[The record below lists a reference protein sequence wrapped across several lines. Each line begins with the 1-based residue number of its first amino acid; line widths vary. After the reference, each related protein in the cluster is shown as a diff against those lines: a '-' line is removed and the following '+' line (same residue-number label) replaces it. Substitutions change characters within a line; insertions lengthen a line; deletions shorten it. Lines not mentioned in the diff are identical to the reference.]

1 MDRILDLTA
10 KPYATPEGYAAAAV
24 TPLVGW
30 ETPETPLLTE
40 PVGKERPL
48 ASVLSFNQR
57 YLAMMGV
64 QPGEIFNYGVI
75 TTKPYGTYMTFFNPE
90 ASGRFA
96 WRFASD
102 LPAEKFAGP
111 LTLIDLSGQIGPRDE
126 IQVSHLQPFENRI
139 GKDAVVFLRTD
150 YSRKH
155 RPADPAQSYYD
166 DSPVMSREAAE
177 WLVGKG
183 IKTIGADVR
192 TLDPTYAG
200 RSVDYDIR
208 QIFNRAGILVVEDLA
223 NLDQVTSRHNY
234 AITGLPLGIHGVTG
248 GPARVFIIDRNSPTD
263 FVDATHPL
271 EYYPEK
277 ITDELPFV
285 PPTSERP
292 LNQLG
297 DYPNP
302 IPGRINPRET
312 QVMVARGTRLIPFN
326 VQDARQGTIGQEM
339 YIQYGH
345 STGTHVEGAF
355 FDPWGRHM
363 IPDEILRRY
372 VRMPADRLV
381 GPGVLID
388 LSDWIGPGMLIEE
401 EHIRDADPGVRE
413 SDIVFVKT
421 EISDMYFYGQSNIQL
436 TPGFSA
442 EAAKYLLERKI
453 RALVLDAPSVERSEP
468 FSSGPQRFTSNKIH
482 YMFHRNDIPIV
493 DWGVKFRNFRKDRF
507 IAAIMALPLSH
518 QGGFLTQLLAIE
530 EWE

>member
-1 MDRILDLTA
+1 MDRVLDLSN

-24 TPLVGW
+24 NPLIGW

-40 PVGKERPL
+40 PVGDSRPL

-57 YLAMMGV
+57 RLAMMGV

-150 YSRKH
+150 YSREH
-155 RPADPAQSYYD
+155 RPAEPAQSYYTN
-166 DSPVMSREAAE
+166 SPTLSREAAE

-208 QIFNRAGILVVEDLA
+208 RIFNQAGILVVEDLA

-234 AITGLPLGIHGVTG
+234 AITGLPLGIRGVTG

-271 EYYPEK
+271 EYYPNKVTSEY
-277 ITDELPFV
+277 PFV

-302 IPGRINPRET
+302 MPGRINPRET
-312 QVMVARGTRLIPFN
+312 MNLVARQTRLIPFN
-326 VQDARQGTIGQEM
+326 IYDEERGYIGQEM

-345 STGTHVEGAF
+345 GTTTHIESAF

-413 SDIVFVKT
+413 GDIVFVKT
-421 EISDMYFYGQSNIQL
+421 QINESYFYGQSSINL
-436 TPGFSA
+436 TSGFSA
-442 EAAKYLLERKI
+442 GATKWLVEKKI
-453 RALVLDAPSVERSEP
+453 RALVLDAPSNERSEP
-468 FSSGPQRFTSNKIH
+468 LASGGVRYTSNKYH
-482 YMFHRNDIPIV
+482 YLLHRNDIPIV
-493 DWGVKFRNFRKDRF
+493 DEGTKFRNFRKDRF

-518 QGGFLTQLLAIE
+518 QGSFLAQVLAVE
-530 EWE
+530 EW